1 MTGSP
6 ENLES
11 MLLNLAKEFVVGANI
26 SPTAISDPV
35 VIADKG
41 IWHPMA
47 DNVFE
52 SYEVSLISDRNLI

>member
-1 MTGSP
+1 
-6 ENLES
+6 

-26 SPTAISDPV
+26 NAASIIEPV

-52 SYEVSLISDRNLI
+52 SYEVS